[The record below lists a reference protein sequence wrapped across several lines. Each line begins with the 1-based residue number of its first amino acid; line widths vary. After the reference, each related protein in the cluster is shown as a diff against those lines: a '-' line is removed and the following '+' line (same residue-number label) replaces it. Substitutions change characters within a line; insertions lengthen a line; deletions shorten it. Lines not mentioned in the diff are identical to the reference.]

1 LTRLIFAAVT
11 AGTVSTGK
19 IPTRFVKQGGAERYH
34 LFVVWLASTIGKL
47 GYPGIV
53 MLLALVDGC
62 GILVLSIGENGTDVR
77 GIRKTD
83 DSMTVEWINFL

>member
-1 LTRLIFAAVT
+1 MFH
-11 AGTVSTGK
+11 
-19 IPTRFVKQGGAERYH
+19 Q
-34 LFVVWLASTIGKL
+34 FVVWLAGTVGQL

-53 MLLALVDGC
+53 MLMALVDGC
-62 GILVLSIGENGTDVR
+62 GILVLSIGENGIDVR